1 MYVHKP
7 SLSEKGGIELENILE
22 TWRIFKVNR
31 GREEK
36 NVL

>member
-7 SLSEKGGIELENILE
+7 SLSEKGETELKNILE

-31 GREEK
+31 GKEEET
-36 NVL
+36 VL